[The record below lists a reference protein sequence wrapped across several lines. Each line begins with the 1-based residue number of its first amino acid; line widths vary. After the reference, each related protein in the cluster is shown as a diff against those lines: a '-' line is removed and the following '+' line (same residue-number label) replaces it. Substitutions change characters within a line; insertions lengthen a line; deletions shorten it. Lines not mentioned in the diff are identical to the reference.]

1 MQFYLVISE
10 PKGDIPAGEELRFFE
25 WFKHLKKTGR
35 ITEYWALKEKP
46 GLAAVLR
53 LNFASDLDEL
63 LAGWSQR
70 LPSEFTVEP
79 LKDPKTLEA
88 DLAKKV
94 LG

>member
-1 MQFYLVISE
+1 MRFYLVISE
-10 PKGDIPAGEELRFFE
+10 PKGDIPAGDELKFFE

-35 ITEYWALKEKP
+35 ITEYWALQQKP

-53 LNFASDLDEL
+53 LNFAGDLDEL
-63 LAGWSQR
+63 LAGWRQR